1 MQRVFLPP
9 ESLAGDPVV
18 LPPDTAHYLSHV
30 LRLRAGD
37 EFVALDGSGAE
48 YRLHLLPGQPC
59 AARVVETLPP
69 RAMQTVEF
77 TLYQGLPRGKRFPLI
92 IQKATELGAA
102 RIVAVTTARSQVHLG
117 EREAASKLERWRK
130 IAREAAE
137 QCLRPTVPELMM
149 AHSWKEAL
157 AHWCALGVPGLL
169 LDETQAATPGH
180 GVGDVLALLGRPR
193 ALAGFVGPEGGFAPE
208 EAQAG
213 RDAGLLPV
221 SLGPRVLR
229 TETAALVIC
238 TLVMYT
244 FGQLG

>member
-9 ESLAGDPVV
+9 ESLARHPVV

-30 LRLRAGD
+30 LRLRPGD

-48 YRLHLLPGQPC
+48 YRLRLLPGELCTAQIV
-59 AARVVETLPP
+59 ASLPP
-69 RAMQTVEF
+69 RTTPSIEF

-102 RIVAVTTARSQVHLG
+102 RIVAVTTARSQVRLG
-117 EREAASKLERWRK
+117 EGEVAAKLERWHK

-137 QCLRPTVPELMM
+137 QCLRPTVPELIM
-149 AHSWKEAL
+149 AHSWTEAL
-157 AHWCALGVPGLL
+157 NHWRALGVPGLL
-169 LDETQAATPGH
+169 LDETLAAVPGQ
-180 GVGDVLALLGRPR
+180 GVGDVLARLGRPR
-193 ALAGFVGPEGGFAPE
+193 ALAAFVGPEGGFAPQ

-221 SLGPRVLR
+221 SVGPRVLR

-238 TLVMYT
+238 TLVM
-244 FGQLG
+244 FSLGQLS